1 MNVPVVYM
9 IATFQPHALT
19 LLDRLAAHVTIRTKG
34 MEDPAVISHQ
44 VGRRID
50 SSLCKCCTS
59 ILLLFLYLFFHADHW
74 FLVNMEIT
82 EMIT

>member
-44 VGRRID
+44 VGR
-50 SSLCKCCTS
+50 
-59 ILLLFLYLFFHADHW
+59 FFS
-74 FLVNMEIT
+74 M
-82 EMIT
+82 